1 MKNPTLRLAHDSS
14 SKESFAGLSL
24 SLRSSPL
31 TENLPQGV
39 SLRSLQTHHDE
50 RGSLTELFRASWDIG
65 IDAVQW
71 NYCESEANVLR
82 GVHMHVKHADY
93 LILLR
98 GRASI
103 GLRDLRPGSPTEGLT
118 ALVTLA
124 RQPISGPNQ
133 SSYSAPLTGLPAEY
147 SVHQRSSPSGVLMA
161 SNTRSASALMG
172 KS

>member
-24 SLRSSPL
+24 SLRRSPL
-31 TENLPQGV
+31 AESLPQGV

-65 IDAVQW
+65 IDVVQW

-82 GVHMHVKHADY
+82 GVHAHVKHADY

-98 GRASI
+98 GCASI
-103 GLRDLRPGSPTEGLT
+103 GLRDLRSGSPTESMT
-118 ALVTLA
+118 ALV
-124 RQPISGPNQ
+124 
-133 SSYSAPLTGLPAEY
+133 
-147 SVHQRSSPSGVLMA
+147 
-161 SNTRSASALMG
+161 
-172 KS
+172 